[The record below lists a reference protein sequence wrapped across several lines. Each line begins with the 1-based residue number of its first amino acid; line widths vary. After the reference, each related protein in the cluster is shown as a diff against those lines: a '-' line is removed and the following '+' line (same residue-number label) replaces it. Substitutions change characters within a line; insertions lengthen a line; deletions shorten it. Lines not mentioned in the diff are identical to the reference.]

1 VTAAAENYLEIPGHL
16 PTFPRLNMSAKLPNS
31 TVSKLKGLAQRL
43 EPILALGKSG
53 PSDAFTKSLAD
64 ALAQHELVKIKFAAF
79 KDERK
84 TIAPQLAEKTGSHL
98 IWIVGHVAVFYLQN
112 PDPAKRKVSA

>member
-1 VTAAAENYLEIPGHL
+1 MNAPL
-16 PTFPRLNMSAKLPNS
+16 SNS
-31 TVSKLKGLAQRL
+31 TISKLKSLAQRL
-43 EPILALGKSG
+43 EPVLALGKAG
-53 PSDAFTKSLAD
+53 ATDAFLKSLGE

-98 IWIVGHVAVFYLQN
+98 VWIVGHVAVFYRQQ
-112 PDPAKRKVSA
+112 PDAAKRKVVV